1 MEPYWV
7 AFGDIH
13 ENLDNLTNIPEIAG
27 AQGVLVTGDITFAG
41 GISQAAK
48 VLEPIIALNPTLY
61 AQIGNMDRSQ
71 ITGWLEDRGWNLHV
85 RSGRLFPGVY
95 AIGVGGSTPTP
106 FNTPS
111 EFSEKQLAAWLEE
124 AHAEAVRANGGQAP
138 YLVLVSHTPPRD
150 SACDKLSSGASAG
163 SVAVR
168 EFIEK
173 HQPALCLCGHIHE
186 SVGEDHI
193 GNTHVIN
200 PGDLQGGG
208 YVLVRKQGDSVTGEL
223 KTARLP

>member
-13 ENLDNLTNIPEIAG
+13 ENLDNLPNIPEISG

-41 GISQAAK
+41 GISQAAR
-48 VLEPIIALNPTLY
+48 VLEPIARLTPKLY
-61 AQIGNMDRSQ
+61 AQIGNMDRGQ
-71 ITGWLEDRGWNLHV
+71 ITGWLADKGWNLHV
-85 RSGRLFPGVY
+85 QAVPLFPGVY

-106 FNTPS
+106 FGTPS
-111 EFSEKQLAAWLEE
+111 EFSEEQLAIWLEE
-124 AHAEAVRANGGQAP
+124 ALAQAVQANAGQMP
-138 YLVLVSHTPPRD
+138 CLVLVSHTPPRD

-168 EFIEK
+168 SFIEK
-173 HQPALCLCGHIHE
+173 YQPALCLCGHIHE
-186 SVGEDHI
+186 SVAEERI
-193 GNTHVIN
+193 GKTQVIN

-208 YVLVRKQGDSVTGEL
+208 YVLVRKQNGSVTGEL